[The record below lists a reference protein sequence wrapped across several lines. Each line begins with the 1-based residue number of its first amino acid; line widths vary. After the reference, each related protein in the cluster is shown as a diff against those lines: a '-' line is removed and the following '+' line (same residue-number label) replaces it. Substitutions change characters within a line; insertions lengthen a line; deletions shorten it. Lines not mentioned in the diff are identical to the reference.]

1 MFKINTYHRQSPKY
15 IESKK
20 RPIQGLE
27 DQENKKQ
34 ENFKKTKFD
43 RKPICV
49 TPTSVSDINLGAI
62 KTIDIKKTAPF
73 SSDNL
78 NERNK
83 IESMEEEKH
92 ESSEFVNKFIDNKI
106 NEEKKPKIHDISL
119 DEDFESKQLEIKED
133 NTKSTPNTFLVSS
146 KNSRLNIPKPK
157 PINPQK
163 RVSFM
168 PAIDESDSDNDSLS
182 DEFSLAGY
190 ETDNST
196 PYEKEEDELADL
208 LRSSCRFDSSKMF
221 ESGAK

>member
-1 MFKINTYHRQSPKY
+1 MFKTNTYYRQSPKD

-62 KTIDIKKTAPF
+62 KRIDIKKTTPF

-78 NERNK
+78 NKRNK

-92 ESSEFVNKFIDNKI
+92 ESYQFVTKFIDNKM

-119 DEDFESKQLEIKED
+119 DEYFEFKQLE
-133 NTKSTPNTFLVSS
+133 TKVDSTGFTPNKFLVSS
-146 KNSRLNIPKPK
+146 KSSTLNIPKPK
-157 PINPQK
+157 PIHPQK

-168 PAIDESDSDNDSLS
+168 PAIDESDSDNDSLE
-182 DEFSLAGY
+182 DEFSLTGY
-190 ETDNST
+190 ETDSST
-196 PYEKEEDELADL
+196 PYDKEEDELADL